1 MRRPV
6 QVVVS
11 TAARCLPSR
20 LLDELGKARHDL
32 FTPLPDMAELEA
44 EAGRAGRRVQSL
56 GEAVEAERRV
66 DRARV

>member
-1 MRRPV
+1 
-6 QVVVS
+6 
-11 TAARCLPSR
+11 